1 MKLINKNNIFHNN
14 TICCE
19 EKLFPTHLMKP
30 R

>member
-1 MKLINKNNIFHNN
+1 MKFIYKDNIFHNN

-19 EKLFPTHLMKP
+19 EKVFATHLMKP